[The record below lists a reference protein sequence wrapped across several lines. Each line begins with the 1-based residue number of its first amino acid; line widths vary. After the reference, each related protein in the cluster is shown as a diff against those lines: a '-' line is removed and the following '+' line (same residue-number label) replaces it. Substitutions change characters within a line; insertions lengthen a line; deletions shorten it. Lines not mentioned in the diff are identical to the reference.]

1 MNNDVDDDGSD
12 ARPEFRSMSTKIS
25 GNTNAICRVALLA
38 VGDLTASAGERGQN
52 EQPSADQESKPYTAE
67 DRESTMCA
75 MSRFGFGGGSVRRS
89 DIHPEITHLALPQ
102 YRPCL
107 FPI

>member
-1 MNNDVDDDGSD
+1 LNNDVDDDGSD

-89 DIHPEITHLALPQ
+89 DIHPEVTHNRLLP
-102 YRPCL
+102 
-107 FPI
+107 